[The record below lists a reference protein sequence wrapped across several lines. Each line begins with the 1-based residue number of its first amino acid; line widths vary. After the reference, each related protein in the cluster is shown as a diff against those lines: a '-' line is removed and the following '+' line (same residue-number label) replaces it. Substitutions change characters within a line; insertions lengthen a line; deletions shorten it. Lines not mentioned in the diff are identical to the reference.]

1 MSIRARVGRRRGE
14 GRVWADDSRGDD
26 PMKYMMLIANSE
38 DEAAREPA
46 AERAATYE
54 RIRVWWGE
62 HAAAGRM
69 IEGFELQPSATATTV
84 RVDATGNATITDGP
98 FVEAKEMIGGY
109 GILEVADLDEALAV
123 ASSWPGSAA
132 IEIRPVVES
141 GA

>member
-1 MSIRARVGRRRGE
+1 
-14 GRVWADDSRGDD
+14 
-26 PMKYMMLIANSE
+26 MKYMMLIANSE
-38 DEAAREPA
+38 DAEAREPA

-62 HAAAGRM
+62 HAAAGHM
-69 IEGFELQPSATATTV
+69 IEGFELQPSTTATTV
-84 RVDATGNATITDGP
+84 RVDATGRATITDGP
-98 FVEAKEMIGGY
+98 FLEAKEMIGGY

-123 ASSWPGSAA
+123 ASSWPGAAA